1 MGQFHSV
8 GGLMTNVAA
17 ILFCL
22 TCDSPTV
29 LCQFM
34 NLNPFLFFLLVN
46 VHLIAVGAN
55 GNF

>member
-1 MGQFHSV
+1 MGQFQSI
-8 GGLMTNVAA
+8 GKLMNVAA

-34 NLNPFLFFLLVN
+34 NLNPFLSFLLVN
-46 VHLIAVGAN
+46 VHIIGVGAKSD
-55 GNF
+55 F